1 MSGASPTERSVKE
14 PVDAPQA
21 GAAEMPTPVTAASTS
36 GTTLPNN
43 VASTSKEGGE
53 EESKQP
59 AKMSAKDFIFGK
71 LIGEGS
77 FSMVYLAKEIRT
89 NKEYAIKVCYKQHI
103 LREKKQRAIMR
114 EKQILRILSARPHPF
129 FIRLHSTFHDAN
141 KLYFVVTYAKNGELL
156 PHIVKY
162 GSFDADVTRFYT
174 AEIISALEH
183 LHSLG
188 IVHRDLKPENILLD
202 ERMHIQI
209 TDFGSAKIISREFCD
224 EVDIGEIELNGHN
237 SFVGTA
243 QYVSPEMLSDKSCSP
258 STDLWALGCIVYQM
272 ISGLPPFRASNE
284 YLTFQK
290 ILKLKYEF
298 PDGFNSVVRDLV
310 ENLLV
315 IDPNQRLGAASR
327 GGYPALKG
335 HEFFTEVRWEKL
347 PEMEPPKM
355 LPFLPGTSSNEELRS
370 HYCVPD
376 DLEPG
381 LDDKQMTRLL
391 GLAFQDDDAP
401 AVSSPTSTSQ
411 QQQQQQQPQQ
421 QQQRTQPQQRI
432 SRTQLHILDFGP
444 EEHNRRF
451 QKQAETN
458 PYHKFVQGNLILKQ
472 GLVDKRKLLLLQRWC
487 GIPAFR
493 SSQSLHRTE
502 NVRNPKTW
510 RAAKMAEGLFA
521 RRRML
526 LLTTGPHLYYVDPAA
541 MVLKGEIP
549 WSPELRPEPKNFKT
563 FFVHTPNR
571 TYYLEDPEGYALAWC
586 KAIDEV
592 RKATYNQADDAS

>member
-1 MSGASPTERSVKE
+1 MSAAPDEGVVTEPAEGNHTEANATMAAAVAT
-14 PVDAPQA
+14 APAGRNNSTAGQQA
-21 GAAEMPTPVTAASTS
+21 DPQVP
-36 GTTLPNN
+36 
-43 VASTSKEGGE
+43 
-53 EESKQP
+53 P
-59 AKMSAKDFIFGK
+59 ARMSAKDFIFGK
-71 LIGEGS
+71 LLGEGS

-89 NKEYAIKVCYKQHI
+89 NKEYAIKVCYKHHI

-114 EKQILRILSARPHPF
+114 EKQILRILSTRPHPF

-174 AEIISALEH
+174 AEIICALEH
-183 LHSLG
+183 LHGLG

-209 TDFGSAKIISREFCD
+209 TDFGSAKIIVRDYD
-224 EVDIGEIELNGHN
+224 EELGIGEIQLNGHN

-243 QYVSPEMLSDKSCSP
+243 QYVSPEMLADKSCSP

-272 ISGLPPFRASNE
+272 IAGLPPFRATNE

-290 ILKLKYEF
+290 IIKLDYEF
-298 PDGFNSVVRDLV
+298 PDGFHPVIRDLV

-315 IDPNQRLGAASR
+315 LNPSERLGSAAR
-327 GGYPALKG
+327 GGYAQLRQ
-335 HEFFTEVRWEKL
+335 HEFFSEVQWGRL
-347 PEMEPPKM
+347 PETDPPKM

-370 HYCVPD
+370 QYQVPD

-381 LDDKQMTRLL
+381 LDDRQMTRIL
-391 GLAFQDDDAP
+391 GLAFQDDDSVPSSPSAP
-401 AVSSPTSTSQ
+401 AAASTPAAATPVAPATSVA
-411 QQQQQQQPQQ
+411 PPP
-421 QQQRTQPQQRI
+421 PQQRI
-432 SRTQLHILDFGP
+432 SRSHLHILDFSP
-444 EEHNRRF
+444 EEESSRLR
-451 QKQAETN
+451 KQADTN

-472 GLVDKRKLLLLQRWC
+472 GLVDKRK
-487 GIPAFR
+487 
-493 SSQSLHRTE
+493 
-502 NVRNPKTW
+502 
-510 RAAKMAEGLFA
+510 GLFA

-592 RKATYNQADDAS
+592 RKATYNQPDSAS

>member
-1 MSGASPTERSVKE
+1 MSAAAPSNERSVKE
-14 PVDAPQA
+14 SAETPPQ
-21 GAAEMPTPVTAASTS
+21 GTAAIPTPVTGAAASTGAAAALS
-36 GTTLPNN
+36 NN
-43 VASTSKEGGE
+43 VAAAATSKEGG

-59 AKMSAKDFIFGK
+59 AKMCANDFIFGK

-103 LREKKQRAIMR
+103 IREKKQRAIMR

-162 GSFDADVTRFYT
+162 GSFDVDVTRFYT

-209 TDFGSAKIISREFCD
+209 TDFGSAKIISRDFCD

-298 PDGFNSVVRDLV
+298 PDGFNPVVRDLV

-315 IDPNQRLGAASR
+315 LDPNQRLGAATT
-327 GGYPALKG
+327 GGYPTLKQ

-347 PEMEPPKM
+347 PEMDPPKM

-391 GLAFQDDDAP
+391 GLAFDDDAP
-401 AVSSPTSTSQ
+401 VSSPTVVP
-411 QQQQQQQPQQ
+411 QQPQQPQPQQPQQQ

-444 EEHNRRF
+444 EEHSRRL
-451 QKQAETN
+451 QKQSESN

-472 GLVDKRKLLLLQRWC
+472 GLVDKRK
-487 GIPAFR
+487 
-493 SSQSLHRTE
+493 
-502 NVRNPKTW
+502 
-510 RAAKMAEGLFA
+510 GLFA

-526 LLTTGPHLYYVDPAA
+526 LLTTGPHLYYVDPQA

-549 WSPELRPEPKNFKT
+549 WSTELRPEPKNFKT

-586 KAIDEV
+586 KAIEEV

>member
-1 MSGASPTERSVKE
+1 MSAEAPSNERSVKE
-14 PVDAPQA
+14 SAETPPA
-21 GAAEMPTPVTAASTS
+21 GTTAMPTPVTGAAAST
-36 GTTLPNN
+36 GAAAAL
-43 VASTSKEGGE
+43 SKDGG

-59 AKMSAKDFIFGK
+59 AKMCANDFIFGK

-103 LREKKQRAIMR
+103 IREKKQRAIMR

-162 GSFDADVTRFYT
+162 GSFDVDVTRFYT

-298 PDGFNSVVRDLV
+298 PDGFNPVVRGLV

-315 IDPNQRLGAASR
+315 LDPNQRLGAATT
-327 GGYPALKG
+327 GGYPTLKQ

-347 PEMEPPKM
+347 PEMDPPKM

-391 GLAFQDDDAP
+391 GLAFDDDTP
-401 AVSSPTSTSQ
+401 VSSPTVAPQ
-411 QQQQQQQPQQ
+411 QPLQQQQQPQQQQ

-444 EEHNRRF
+444 EEHSRRL
-451 QKQAETN
+451 QKQSESN
-458 PYHKFVQGNLILKQ
+458 PYHKFVHGNLILKQ
-472 GLVDKRKLLLLQRWC
+472 GLVDKRK
-487 GIPAFR
+487 
-493 SSQSLHRTE
+493 
-502 NVRNPKTW
+502 
-510 RAAKMAEGLFA
+510 GLFA

-526 LLTTGPHLYYVDPAA
+526 LLTTGPHLYYVDPQA

-549 WSPELRPEPKNFKT
+549 WSTELRPEPKNFKT
-563 FFVHTPNR
+563 FFVHTVSPNR

-586 KAIDEV
+586 KAIEEV

>member
-1 MSGASPTERSVKE
+1 LQGVVTEPAEGNHTEANATMAAAVAT
-14 PVDAPQA
+14 APAGRNNSTAGQQA
-21 GAAEMPTPVTAASTS
+21 DPQVP
-36 GTTLPNN
+36 
-43 VASTSKEGGE
+43 
-53 EESKQP
+53 P
-59 AKMSAKDFIFGK
+59 ARMSAKDFIFGK
-71 LIGEGS
+71 LLGEGS

-89 NKEYAIKVCYKQHI
+89 NKEYAIKVCYKHHI

-114 EKQILRILSARPHPF
+114 EKQILRILSTRPHPF

-174 AEIISALEH
+174 AEIICALEH
-183 LHSLG
+183 LHGLG

-209 TDFGSAKIISREFCD
+209 TDFGSAKIIVRDYDGAKSFCLFTSLVVP
-224 EVDIGEIELNGHN
+224 E
-237 SFVGTA
+237 TA
-243 QYVSPEMLSDKSCSP
+243 EWRLFCC
-258 STDLWALGCIVYQM
+258 TDLWALGCIVYQM
-272 ISGLPPFRASNE
+272 IAGLPPFRATNE

-290 ILKLKYEF
+290 IIKLDYEF
-298 PDGFNSVVRDLV
+298 PDGFHPVIRDLV

-315 IDPNQRLGAASR
+315 LNPSERLGSAAR
-327 GGYPALKG
+327 GGYAQLRQ
-335 HEFFTEVRWEKL
+335 HEFFSEVQWGRL
-347 PEMEPPKM
+347 PETDPPKM

-370 HYCVPD
+370 QY
-376 DLEPG
+376 
-381 LDDKQMTRLL
+381 
-391 GLAFQDDDAP
+391 
-401 AVSSPTSTSQ
+401 
-411 QQQQQQQPQQ
+411 
-421 QQQRTQPQQRI
+421 
-432 SRTQLHILDFGP
+432 
-444 EEHNRRF
+444 
-451 QKQAETN
+451 
-458 PYHKFVQGNLILKQ
+458 Q
-472 GLVDKRKLLLLQRWC
+472 GLFARRRMLLLTTGPHLYYVDPAAMVLK
-487 GIPAFR
+487 GEIPWSPELRPEPKNFKTFFVHTVGEMRRPLRPSGLKA
-493 SSQSLHRTE
+493 SSHRHASARTLT
-502 NVRNPKTW
+502 VSVYPGK
-510 RAAKMAEGLFA
+510 AGLFA

-592 RKATYNQADDAS
+592 RKATYNQLDSAS

>member
-1 MSGASPTERSVKE
+1 MSAAAPSNERSVKE
-14 PVDAPQA
+14 SAETPPQ
-21 GAAEMPTPVTAASTS
+21 GTAAMPTPVTGAAASTGAAAALS
-36 GTTLPNN
+36 NN
-43 VASTSKEGGE
+43 VAAAATSKEGG

-59 AKMSAKDFIFGK
+59 AKMCANDFIFGK

-103 LREKKQRAIMR
+103 IREKKQRAIMR

-162 GSFDADVTRFYT
+162 GSFDVDVTRFYT

-209 TDFGSAKIISREFCD
+209 TDFGSAKIISRDFCD

-298 PDGFNSVVRDLV
+298 PDGFNPVVRDLV

-315 IDPNQRLGAASR
+315 LDPNQRLGAATT
-327 GGYPALKG
+327 GGYPTLKQ

-347 PEMEPPKM
+347 PEMDPPKM

-391 GLAFQDDDAP
+391 GLAFDDDAP
-401 AVSSPTSTSQ
+401 VSSPTVVT
-411 QQQQQQQPQQ
+411 QQPQQPQPQQPQQQ

-444 EEHNRRF
+444 EEHSRRL
-451 QKQAETN
+451 QKQSESN

-472 GLVDKRKLLLLQRWC
+472 GLVDKRK
-487 GIPAFR
+487 
-493 SSQSLHRTE
+493 
-502 NVRNPKTW
+502 
-510 RAAKMAEGLFA
+510 GLFA

-526 LLTTGPHLYYVDPAA
+526 LLTTGPHLYYVDPQA

-549 WSPELRPEPKNFKT
+549 WSTELRPEPKNFKT

-586 KAIDEV
+586 KAIEEV

>member
-1 MSGASPTERSVKE
+1 MSAAAPSNERSVKE
-14 PVDAPQA
+14 SAETPPQ
-21 GAAEMPTPVTAASTS
+21 GTAAMPTPVTGAAASTGAAAALS
-36 GTTLPNN
+36 NN
-43 VASTSKEGGE
+43 VAAAATSKEGG

-59 AKMSAKDFIFGK
+59 AKMCANDFIFGK

-103 LREKKQRAIMR
+103 IREKKQRAIMR

-162 GSFDADVTRFYT
+162 GSFDVDVTRFYT

-209 TDFGSAKIISREFCD
+209 TDFGSAKIISRDFCD

-298 PDGFNSVVRDLV
+298 PDGFNPVVRDLV

-315 IDPNQRLGAASR
+315 LDPNQRLGAATT
-327 GGYPALKG
+327 GGYPTLKQ

-347 PEMEPPKM
+347 PEMDPPKM

-391 GLAFQDDDAP
+391 GLAFDDDAP
-401 AVSSPTSTSQ
+401 VSSPTVVP
-411 QQQQQQQPQQ
+411 QQPQQPQPQQPQQQQ

-444 EEHNRRF
+444 EEHSRRL
-451 QKQAETN
+451 QKQSESN

-472 GLVDKRKLLLLQRWC
+472 GLVDKRK
-487 GIPAFR
+487 
-493 SSQSLHRTE
+493 
-502 NVRNPKTW
+502 
-510 RAAKMAEGLFA
+510 GLFA

-526 LLTTGPHLYYVDPAA
+526 LLTTGPHLYYVDPQA

-549 WSPELRPEPKNFKT
+549 WSTELRPEPKNFKT

-586 KAIDEV
+586 KAIEEV

>member
-1 MSGASPTERSVKE
+1 
-14 PVDAPQA
+14 
-21 GAAEMPTPVTAASTS
+21 MPTPVTGAAASTGAAAALS
-36 GTTLPNN
+36 NN
-43 VASTSKEGGE
+43 VAAAATSKEGG

-59 AKMSAKDFIFGK
+59 AKMCANDFIFGK

-103 LREKKQRAIMR
+103 IREKKQRAIMR

-162 GSFDADVTRFYT
+162 GSFDVDVTRFYT

-209 TDFGSAKIISREFCD
+209 TDFGSAKIISRDFCD

-298 PDGFNSVVRDLV
+298 PDGFNPVVRDLV

-315 IDPNQRLGAASR
+315 LDPNQRLGAATT
-327 GGYPALKG
+327 GGYPTLKQ

-347 PEMEPPKM
+347 PEMDPPKM

-391 GLAFQDDDAP
+391 GLAFDDDAP
-401 AVSSPTSTSQ
+401 VSSPTVVT
-411 QQQQQQQPQQ
+411 QQPQQPQPQQPQQQ

-444 EEHNRRF
+444 EEHSRRL
-451 QKQAETN
+451 QKQSESN

-472 GLVDKRKLLLLQRWC
+472 GLVDKRK
-487 GIPAFR
+487 
-493 SSQSLHRTE
+493 
-502 NVRNPKTW
+502 
-510 RAAKMAEGLFA
+510 GLFA

-526 LLTTGPHLYYVDPAA
+526 LLTTGPHLYYVDPQA

-549 WSPELRPEPKNFKT
+549 WSTELRPEPKNFKT

-586 KAIDEV
+586 KAIEEV

>member
-1 MSGASPTERSVKE
+1 
-14 PVDAPQA
+14 
-21 GAAEMPTPVTAASTS
+21 
-36 GTTLPNN
+36 
-43 VASTSKEGGE
+43 
-53 EESKQP
+53 
-59 AKMSAKDFIFGK
+59 
-71 LIGEGS
+71 
-77 FSMVYLAKEIRT
+77 MVYLAKEIRT

-103 LREKKQRAIMR
+103 IREKKQRAIMR

-162 GSFDADVTRFYT
+162 GSFDVDVTRFYT

-209 TDFGSAKIISREFCD
+209 TDFGSAKIISRDFCD

-298 PDGFNSVVRDLV
+298 PDGFNPVVRDLV

-315 IDPNQRLGAASR
+315 LDPNQRLGAATT
-327 GGYPALKG
+327 GGYPTLKQ

-347 PEMEPPKM
+347 PEMDPPKM

-391 GLAFQDDDAP
+391 GLAFDDDAP
-401 AVSSPTSTSQ
+401 VSSPTVVP
-411 QQQQQQQPQQ
+411 QQPQQPQPQQPQQQQ

-444 EEHNRRF
+444 EEHSRRL
-451 QKQAETN
+451 QKQSESN

-472 GLVDKRKLLLLQRWC
+472 GLVDKRK
-487 GIPAFR
+487 
-493 SSQSLHRTE
+493 
-502 NVRNPKTW
+502 
-510 RAAKMAEGLFA
+510 GLFA

-526 LLTTGPHLYYVDPAA
+526 LLTTGPHLYYVDPQA

-549 WSPELRPEPKNFKT
+549 WSTELRPEPKNFKT

-586 KAIDEV
+586 KAIEEV

>member
-1 MSGASPTERSVKE
+1 
-14 PVDAPQA
+14 
-21 GAAEMPTPVTAASTS
+21 MPTPVTGAAASTGAAAALS
-36 GTTLPNN
+36 NN
-43 VASTSKEGGE
+43 VAAAATSKEGG

-59 AKMSAKDFIFGK
+59 AKMCANDFIFGK

-103 LREKKQRAIMR
+103 IREKKQRAIMR

-162 GSFDADVTRFYT
+162 GSFDVDVTRFYT

-209 TDFGSAKIISREFCD
+209 TDFGSAKIISRDFCD

-298 PDGFNSVVRDLV
+298 PDGFNPVVRDLV

-315 IDPNQRLGAASR
+315 LDPNQRLGAATT
-327 GGYPALKG
+327 GGYPTLKQ

-347 PEMEPPKM
+347 PEMDPPKM

-391 GLAFQDDDAP
+391 GLAFDDDAP
-401 AVSSPTSTSQ
+401 VSSPTVVP
-411 QQQQQQQPQQ
+411 QQPQQPQPQQPQQQ

-444 EEHNRRF
+444 EEHSRRL
-451 QKQAETN
+451 QKQSESN

-472 GLVDKRKLLLLQRWC
+472 GLVDKRK
-487 GIPAFR
+487 
-493 SSQSLHRTE
+493 
-502 NVRNPKTW
+502 
-510 RAAKMAEGLFA
+510 GLFA

-526 LLTTGPHLYYVDPAA
+526 LLTTGPHLYYVDPQA

-549 WSPELRPEPKNFKT
+549 WSTELRPEPKNFKT

-586 KAIDEV
+586 KAIEEV

>member
-1 MSGASPTERSVKE
+1 
-14 PVDAPQA
+14 
-21 GAAEMPTPVTAASTS
+21 MPTPVTGAAASTGAAAALS
-36 GTTLPNN
+36 NN
-43 VASTSKEGGE
+43 VAAAATSKEGG

-59 AKMSAKDFIFGK
+59 AKMCANDFIFGK

-103 LREKKQRAIMR
+103 IREKKQRAIMR

-162 GSFDADVTRFYT
+162 GSFDVDVTRFYT

-209 TDFGSAKIISREFCD
+209 TDFGSAKIISRDFCD

-298 PDGFNSVVRDLV
+298 PDGFNPVVRDLV

-315 IDPNQRLGAASR
+315 LDPNQRLGAATT
-327 GGYPALKG
+327 GGYPTLKQ

-347 PEMEPPKM
+347 PEMDPPKM

-391 GLAFQDDDAP
+391 GLAFDDDAP
-401 AVSSPTSTSQ
+401 VSSPTVVP
-411 QQQQQQQPQQ
+411 QQPQQPQPQQPQQQQ

-444 EEHNRRF
+444 EEHSRRL
-451 QKQAETN
+451 QKQSESN

-472 GLVDKRKLLLLQRWC
+472 GLVDKRK
-487 GIPAFR
+487 
-493 SSQSLHRTE
+493 
-502 NVRNPKTW
+502 
-510 RAAKMAEGLFA
+510 GLFA

-526 LLTTGPHLYYVDPAA
+526 LLTTGPHLYYVDPQA

-549 WSPELRPEPKNFKT
+549 WSTELRPEPKNFKT

-586 KAIDEV
+586 KAIEEV

>member
-1 MSGASPTERSVKE
+1 
-14 PVDAPQA
+14 
-21 GAAEMPTPVTAASTS
+21 MPTPVTGAAASTGAAAALS
-36 GTTLPNN
+36 NN
-43 VASTSKEGGE
+43 VAAAATSKEGGE
-53 EESKQP
+53 EAKQP
-59 AKMSAKDFIFGK
+59 AKMCANDFIFGK

-103 LREKKQRAIMR
+103 IREKKQRAIMR

-162 GSFDADVTRFYT
+162 GSFDVDVTRFYT

-209 TDFGSAKIISREFCD
+209 TDFGSAKIISRDFCD

-298 PDGFNSVVRDLV
+298 PDGFNPVVRDLV

-315 IDPNQRLGAASR
+315 LDPNQRLGAATT
-327 GGYPALKG
+327 GGYPTLKQ

-347 PEMEPPKM
+347 PEMDPPKM

-391 GLAFQDDDAP
+391 GLAFDDDAP
-401 AVSSPTSTSQ
+401 VSSPTVVP
-411 QQQQQQQPQQ
+411 QQPQQPQPQQPQQQ

-444 EEHNRRF
+444 EEHSRRL
-451 QKQAETN
+451 QKQSESN

-472 GLVDKRKLLLLQRWC
+472 GLVDKRK
-487 GIPAFR
+487 
-493 SSQSLHRTE
+493 
-502 NVRNPKTW
+502 
-510 RAAKMAEGLFA
+510 GLFA

-526 LLTTGPHLYYVDPAA
+526 LLTTGPHLYYVDPQA

-549 WSPELRPEPKNFKT
+549 WSTELRPEPKNFKT

-586 KAIDEV
+586 KAIEEV

>member
-1 MSGASPTERSVKE
+1 MSTGTPSNERSVKE
-14 PVDAPQA
+14 PADSPTA
-21 GAAEMPTPVTAASTS
+21 GTAAMPTPVTGAAASTGAAAALS
-36 GTTLPNN
+36 NN
-43 VASTSKEGGE
+43 VAAASKDGAE
-53 EESKQP
+53 EPKQP
-59 AKMSAKDFIFGK
+59 AKMCANDFIFGK

-77 FSMVYLAKEIRT
+77 FSMVYLAKEVRT

-103 LREKKQRAIMR
+103 IREKKQRAIMR

-162 GSFDADVTRFYT
+162 GSFDVDVTRFYT

-298 PDGFNSVVRDLV
+298 PDGFNPVVRDLV

-315 IDPNQRLGAASR
+315 LDPTQRLGAATR
-327 GGYPALKG
+327 GGYPVLKQ

-347 PEMEPPKM
+347 PEMDPPKM

-391 GLAFQDDDAP
+391 GLAFDDDAP
-401 AVSSPTSTSQ
+401 VSPPVSAAPQPPQQQLQPQ
-411 QQQQQQQPQQ
+411 QQQQQQ
-421 QQQRTQPQQRI
+421 RPQQRI

-444 EEHNRRF
+444 EEHNRRL
-451 QKQAETN
+451 QKQAESN

-472 GLVDKRKLLLLQRWC
+472 GLVDKRK
-487 GIPAFR
+487 
-493 SSQSLHRTE
+493 
-502 NVRNPKTW
+502 
-510 RAAKMAEGLFA
+510 GLFA

-526 LLTTGPHLYYVDPAA
+526 LLTTGPHLYYVDPQA

-586 KAIDEV
+586 KAIEEV

>member
-1 MSGASPTERSVKE
+1 
-14 PVDAPQA
+14 
-21 GAAEMPTPVTAASTS
+21 MPTPVTGAAASTGAAAALS
-36 GTTLPNN
+36 NN
-43 VASTSKEGGE
+43 VAAAATSKEGGE
-53 EESKQP
+53 EAKQP
-59 AKMSAKDFIFGK
+59 AKMCANDFIFGK

-103 LREKKQRAIMR
+103 IREKKQRAIMR

-162 GSFDADVTRFYT
+162 GSFDVDVTRFYT

-209 TDFGSAKIISREFCD
+209 TDFGSAKIISRDFCD

-298 PDGFNSVVRDLV
+298 PDGFNPVVRDLV

-315 IDPNQRLGAASR
+315 LDPNQRLGAATT
-327 GGYPALKG
+327 GGYPTLKQ

-347 PEMEPPKM
+347 PEMDPPKM

-391 GLAFQDDDAP
+391 GLAFDDDAP
-401 AVSSPTSTSQ
+401 VSSPTVVP
-411 QQQQQQQPQQ
+411 QQPQQPQPQQPQQQQ

-444 EEHNRRF
+444 EEHSRRL
-451 QKQAETN
+451 QKQSESN

-472 GLVDKRKLLLLQRWC
+472 GLVDKRK
-487 GIPAFR
+487 
-493 SSQSLHRTE
+493 
-502 NVRNPKTW
+502 
-510 RAAKMAEGLFA
+510 GLFA

-526 LLTTGPHLYYVDPAA
+526 LLTTGPHLYYVDPQA

-549 WSPELRPEPKNFKT
+549 WSTELRPEPKNFKT

-586 KAIDEV
+586 KAIEEV

>member
-1 MSGASPTERSVKE
+1 
-14 PVDAPQA
+14 
-21 GAAEMPTPVTAASTS
+21 MPTPVTAASSS
-36 GTTLPNN
+36 GATLPNN
-43 VASTSKEGGE
+43 VASTSKEACE
-53 EESKQP
+53 EPKQP

-258 STDLWALGCIVYQM
+258 STDLWALGCIIYQM

-290 ILKLKYEF
+290 ILKLKYDF
-298 PDGFNSVVRDLV
+298 PDGFNHVVRDLV
-310 ENLLV
+310 ESLLV
-315 IDPNQRLGAASR
+315 IDPNQRLGAASK

-391 GLAFQDDDAP
+391 GLAFQDDDGP
-401 AVSSPTSTSQ
+401 AVSSPTSPS
-411 QQQQQQQPQQ
+411 QQQPQQ
-421 QQQRTQPQQRI
+421 QQPQQQRTQPQQRI

-472 GLVDKRKLLLLQRWC
+472 GLVDKRK
-487 GIPAFR
+487 
-493 SSQSLHRTE
+493 
-502 NVRNPKTW
+502 
-510 RAAKMAEGLFA
+510 GLFA

-526 LLTTGPHLYYVDPAA
+526 LLTTGPHLYYVDPTA

>member
-1 MSGASPTERSVKE
+1 MSAAAPSNERSVKE
-14 PVDAPQA
+14 SAETPPQ
-21 GAAEMPTPVTAASTS
+21 GTAAMPTPVTGAAASTGAAAALS
-36 GTTLPNN
+36 NN
-43 VASTSKEGGE
+43 VAAAATSKEGG

-59 AKMSAKDFIFGK
+59 AKMCANDFIFGK

-103 LREKKQRAIMR
+103 IREKKQRAIMR

-162 GSFDADVTRFYT
+162 GSFDVDVTRFYT

-209 TDFGSAKIISREFCD
+209 TDFGSAKIISRDFCD

-298 PDGFNSVVRDLV
+298 PDGFNPVVRDLV

-315 IDPNQRLGAASR
+315 LDPNQRLGAATT
-327 GGYPALKG
+327 GGYPTLKQ

-347 PEMEPPKM
+347 PEMDPPKM

-391 GLAFQDDDAP
+391 GLAFDDDAP
-401 AVSSPTSTSQ
+401 VSSPTVVPQQPQQPQPQQPQ
-411 QQQQQQQPQQ
+411 QQQQ

-444 EEHNRRF
+444 EEHSRRL
-451 QKQAETN
+451 QKQSESN

-472 GLVDKRKLLLLQRWC
+472 GLVDKRK
-487 GIPAFR
+487 
-493 SSQSLHRTE
+493 
-502 NVRNPKTW
+502 
-510 RAAKMAEGLFA
+510 GLFA

-526 LLTTGPHLYYVDPAA
+526 LLTTGPHLYYVDPQA

-549 WSPELRPEPKNFKT
+549 WSTELRPEPKNFKT

-586 KAIDEV
+586 KAIEEV

>member
-1 MSGASPTERSVKE
+1 MSAAAPSNERSVKE
-14 PVDAPQA
+14 SAETPPQ
-21 GAAEMPTPVTAASTS
+21 GTAAMPTPVTGAAASTGAAAALS
-36 GTTLPNN
+36 NN
-43 VASTSKEGGE
+43 VAAAATSKEGG

-59 AKMSAKDFIFGK
+59 AKMCANDFIFGK

-103 LREKKQRAIMR
+103 IREKKQRAIMR

-162 GSFDADVTRFYT
+162 GSFDVDVTRFYT

-209 TDFGSAKIISREFCD
+209 TDFGSAKIISRDFCD

-298 PDGFNSVVRDLV
+298 PDGFNPVVRDLV

-315 IDPNQRLGAASR
+315 LDPNQRLGAATT
-327 GGYPALKG
+327 GGYPTLKQ

-347 PEMEPPKM
+347 PEMDPPKM

-391 GLAFQDDDAP
+391 GLAFDDDAP
-401 AVSSPTSTSQ
+401 VSSPTVVT
-411 QQQQQQQPQQ
+411 QQPQQPQPQQPQQQQ

-444 EEHNRRF
+444 EEHSRRL
-451 QKQAETN
+451 QKQSESN

-472 GLVDKRKLLLLQRWC
+472 GLVDKRK
-487 GIPAFR
+487 
-493 SSQSLHRTE
+493 
-502 NVRNPKTW
+502 
-510 RAAKMAEGLFA
+510 GLFA

-526 LLTTGPHLYYVDPAA
+526 LLTTGPHLYYVDPQA

-549 WSPELRPEPKNFKT
+549 WSTELRPEPKNFKT

-586 KAIDEV
+586 KAIEEV